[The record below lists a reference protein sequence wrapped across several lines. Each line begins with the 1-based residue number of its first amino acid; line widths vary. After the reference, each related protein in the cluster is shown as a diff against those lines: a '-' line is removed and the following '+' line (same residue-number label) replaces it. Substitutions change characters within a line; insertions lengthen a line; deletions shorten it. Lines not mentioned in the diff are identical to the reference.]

1 MKPVVAIV
9 GRPNVGKSHL
19 FNKLIGQR
27 VSIVEDTPGVTRDR
41 IYADCTWLDHK
52 FTLIDTGGIEPKSDD
67 IILSQMKKQA
77 EIAIETADVIMFVVD
92 IRSGLTA
99 ADHDVAAMLQKSG
112 KPVVLACNK
121 VDNVGNT
128 PMEIYEFYN
137 LGLGDPYPVSAVNQ
151 LGFGDL
157 LDAVVENF
165 PEGADCDE
173 EEGVTRVA
181 IVGKPNAGKSSLV
194 NKILGQ
200 ERVIVSDIPGTTRD
214 AIDVMFEKNGKKYVF
229 TDTAGLRKRGKI
241 DENIERYSAVR
252 SLLAVDRSDV
262 VVMLIDANEGVT
274 EQDTKIAGYA
284 HDQGKALVVAVNK
297 WDIVEKETNTMKN
310 YKDKVLEGF
319 NFMMY
324 APIVFISAKTGSRL
338 ESLFEKIDY
347 AFEQNNARIKTG
359 VLNDVLNQAILR
371 VQPPSDKGRRLKIY
385 YMTQVGTK
393 PPTFVLFV
401 NDKELAHFSYV
412 RYIENQMREAFGLDA
427 TSLKFIVREKGEK
440 DDLYPT
446 KGNKKD
452 D

>member
-99 ADHDVAAMLQKSG
+99 ADQDVAAMLQKSG

-165 PEGADCDE
+165 PEGTENDE

-214 AIDVMFEKNGKKYVF
+214 AIDVMFEKSGKKYVF

-262 VVMLIDANEGVT
+262 VVMLLDANEGVT

-446 KGNKKD
+446 KGNNKD

>member
-41 IYADCTWLDHK
+41 IYADCTWLNHK

-92 IRSGLTA
+92 IRAGLTA

-112 KPVVLACNK
+112 KPIVLVCNK
-121 VDNVGNT
+121 SDNVGET
-128 PMEIYEFYN
+128 PMELYEFYN
-137 LGLGDPYPVSAVNQ
+137 LGLGEPLPVSAVNQ
-151 LGFGDL
+151 LGFGEL

-165 PEGADCDE
+165 PEGAETEE

-194 NKILGQ
+194 NRILGQ

-214 AIDVMFEKNGKKYVF
+214 AIDVMFEKNDKKYVF

-297 WDIVEKETNTMKN
+297 WDIVEKETNTRA
-310 YKDKVLEGF
+310 L
-319 NFMMY
+319 
-324 APIVFISAKTGSRL
+324 P
-338 ESLFEKIDY
+338 
-347 AFEQNNARIKTG
+347 
-359 VLNDVLNQAILR
+359 
-371 VQPPSDKGRRLKIY
+371 
-385 YMTQVGTK
+385 
-393 PPTFVLFV
+393 
-401 NDKELAHFSYV
+401 
-412 RYIENQMREAFGLDA
+412 
-427 TSLKFIVREKGEK
+427 
-440 DDLYPT
+440 
-446 KGNKKD
+446 
-452 D
+452 